1 MRTKCIIVDDEPL
14 AIEVIESY
22 IQKIDSLELAAKC
35 STAMEAFN
43 ILRAKQI
50 DLIFLDIQM
59 PELTG
64 LDFLK
69 ALAKPPKII
78 ITTAHRKY
86 AIEGFELDVLDYL
99 LKPISFERFLK
110 AIDKYNKSAENESS
124 VTQPQISS
132 GEEEFIYVKANKKVI
147 KISIT
152 DIIFIEGLK
161 DYVVIHTPEQ
171 KIIAKSTMI
180 AIEKKLPGDK
190 FLRIH
195 RSYIVSLLH
204 IDAFTATS
212 IEIGKKELTI
222 GRSYKQ
228 SVMKALQY
236 YGKVNLFLA
245 MIIG

>member
-1 MRTKCIIVDDEPL
+1 MKTKCIVVDDEPL
-14 AIEVIESY
+14 AIDIVESY
-22 IQKIDSLELAAKC
+22 IQKIDSLELVAEC
-35 STAMEAFN
+35 STAIEAFD
-43 ILRAKQI
+43 ILNAKKI

-69 ALAKPPKII
+69 ALAMPPKII

-110 AIDKYNKSAENESS
+110 AIDKYNKSAENETTI
-124 VTQPQISS
+124 TQPKSNA
-132 GEEEFIYVKANKKVI
+132 GDEEFIYVKENKKII
-147 KISIT
+147 KISINE
-152 DIIFIEGLK
+152 ILFIEGLK
-161 DYVVIHTPEQ
+161 DYVLLHTYD
-171 KIIAKSTMI
+171 KRIVTKSTLS
-180 AIEKKLPGDK
+180 AIEKKLPENK

-195 RSYIVSLLH
+195 RSFVVSLLH

-228 SVMKALQY
+228 GVMKALKY
-236 YGKVNLFLA
+236 YGKV
-245 MIIG
+245 

>member
-14 AIEVIESY
+14 AIDIVESY
-22 IQKIDSLELAAKC
+22 IQKIDSLELVAKC
-35 STAMEAFN
+35 STAVEAFD
-43 ILRAKQI
+43 ILNAKKI

-69 ALAKPPKII
+69 ALSKPPKTI

-99 LKPISFERFLK
+99 LKPVSFERFLK
-110 AIDKYNKSAENESS
+110 AIDKYNKSVENETT
-124 VTQPQISS
+124 VTPTQDNS
-132 GEEEFIYVKANKKVI
+132 GEEEFIYVKENKKVI
-147 KISIT
+147 KISIN
-152 DIIFIEGLK
+152 DILFIEGLK
-161 DYVVIHTPEQ
+161 DYVVIHDHNKKT
-171 KIIAKSTMI
+171 ITKSTLN
-180 AIEKKLPGDK
+180 AIEKKLPENK

-195 RSYIVSLLH
+195 RSFVVSLLH

-212 IEIGKKELTI
+212 IEVGKKELTI

-228 SVMKALQY
+228 GVMKALKY
-236 YGKVNLFLA
+236 YGKV
-245 MIIG
+245 

>member
-14 AIEVIESY
+14 AIEIIESY
-22 IQKIDSLELAAKC
+22 IQKIDNLELVAKC
-35 STAMEAFN
+35 STAIEAFD
-43 ILRAKQI
+43 ILSTKKI

-99 LKPISFERFLK
+99 LKPISFDRLLK
-110 AIDKYNKSAENESS
+110 AIDKYNKSAENETI
-124 VTQPQISS
+124 VTQPKSNS
-132 GEEEFIYVKANKKVI
+132 GEEDFIYVKENKKVI
-147 KISIT
+147 KISIN
-152 DIIFIEGLK
+152 DILFIEGLK
-161 DYVVIHTPEQ
+161 DYVVIHTLA
-171 KIIAKSTMI
+171 KKTVTKSTI
-180 AIEKKLPGDK
+180 SAIEKKLSGNK

-195 RSYIVSLLH
+195 RSFIVSLLH

-228 SVMKALQY
+228 SVMKALKY
-236 YGKVNLFLA
+236 YGKV
-245 MIIG
+245 

>member
-14 AIEVIESY
+14 AIDIVESY
-22 IQKIDSLELAAKC
+22 IQKIDSLELVAKC
-35 STAMEAFN
+35 STAVEAFD
-43 ILRAKQI
+43 ILNAKKI

-69 ALAKPPKII
+69 ALTKHPKII

-110 AIDKYNKSAENESS
+110 AIGKYNKTPENESTVTRLQSNS
-124 VTQPQISS
+124 V
-132 GEEEFIYVKANKKVI
+132 EEDFIYVKANKKVI
-147 KISIT
+147 KISIN
-152 DIIFIEGLK
+152 DILFIEGLK
-161 DYVVIHTPEQ
+161 DYVVIHTNE
-171 KIIAKSTMI
+171 KKTITKFTMS
-180 AIEKKLPGDK
+180 AIEKKLPGNK
-190 FLRIH
+190 FLRIN
-195 RSYIVSLLH
+195 RSFIVSLLH

-236 YGKVNLFLA
+236 YGKV
-245 MIIG
+245 